1 MLAAQGIAV
10 FVHEWRGNGSST
22 QRAGRRQDWG
32 YRELLG
38 TILNKIPVP
47 AQSNSYVVMEEIKES
62 TVLPL
67 DR

>member
-1 MLAAQGIAV
+1 MPDVLECHLV
-10 FVHEWRGNGSST
+10 SGSFGELVKGRL
-22 QRAGRRQDWG
+22 RAMSDHH
-32 YRELLG
+32 ELLG

-47 AQSNSYVVMEEIKES
+47 DHSNSDVVLEEIKES